1 MTQRSAPDQR
11 HLKHERWRLLRHW
24 SAFTD
29 KPLIVLSF
37 VWLGLLV
44 LDFTTGLDPMLQALS
59 YLIWAVF
66 IVDFLVEF
74 AIAPRKKVYLQKH
87 WLTALALVLPAFR
100 VLRVVP
106 ALRALQAARAARTVG
121 LLRVVTS
128 LNRGMGALGHTLQR
142 RGIGYLIALTVIVI
156 FVGAAGMQFFENPAA
171 LREAGYTTAA
181 RQSAGLQS
189 YGEAVWWTTML
200 MTTLGSDYWPQTVA
214 GRVLCGLLSL
224 YAFAIFGY
232 ITATI
237 AGHFVGQETS
247 AQVDKAATEAAS
259 GAASGTGAS
268 AELRALREEIA
279 ALRAQMAALAPS
291 RHHTAPQSSRD
302 ADLDAEWRRAPPAPA
317 ADRR

>member
-1 MTQRSAPDQR
+1 MTQPSAPDQR

-24 SAFTD
+24 AAFTE

-59 YLIWAVF
+59 YLIWTIF
-66 IVDFLVEF
+66 ILDFLVEF
-74 AIAPRKKVYLQKH
+74 AIAPRKKVYLRKH

-121 LLRVVTS
+121 LLRVITS
-128 LNRGMGALGHTLQR
+128 LNRGMGALGRTLQR
-142 RGIGYLIALTVIVI
+142 RGIGYVIALTVIVI
-156 FVGAAGMQFFENPAA
+156 FVGAAGMEFFENPAA
-171 LREAGYTTAA
+171 LREAGYVTAA
-181 RQSAGLQS
+181 QQGAGLGS

-237 AGHFVGQETS
+237 AGHFVGLETS
-247 AQVDKAATEAAS
+247 AQVDKAATE
-259 GAASGTGAS
+259 GAADTPAS
-268 AELRALREEIA
+268 AELRALREEIV
-279 ALRAQMAALAPS
+279 ALRAQMAALAPP
-291 RHHTAPQSSRD
+291 RHSMAHQSSLD
-302 ADLDAEWRRAPPAPA
+302 GPEADLHRAPPAPT
-317 ADRR
+317 RNPH